1 MLMSMRKAWP
11 ALLCAVS
18 ALPAWAL
25 QMAPLI
31 ELDADQS
38 EMRVELKNDSRQP
51 HSYRIG
57 LRPLAG
63 LEAGAGE
70 AEEAG
75 AATVA
80 VAPARLTLPPGA
92 SGAIKLRYR
101 GAAMEARERY
111 YRLQVEE
118 VATAAAARGAR
129 RAGAWADYPLSLS
142 SVLIVRPRAAYL
154 DFHLEGGVLRNTG
167 NAAFWLLQDEACG
180 RQAGSTKIQTPGSA
194 ARLAPLTGRSLV
206 RVGLSDEIRVVVDQC
221 GGERG

>member
-1 MLMSMRKAWP
+1 MAMSRGKTLL
-11 ALLCAVS
+11 ALLCALP
-18 ALPAWAL
+18 ALPAWSL
-25 QMAPLI
+25 QMAPLL
-31 ELDADQS
+31 ELDADKS

-51 HSYRIG
+51 HDYRVS

-63 LEAGAGE
+63 LESSFGA
-70 AEEAG
+70 AEDVG

-80 VAPARLTLPPGA
+80 VAPARLTLRAGA

-101 GAAMEARERY
+101 GAAMETRERY
-111 YRLQVEE
+111 YRLLVEE
-118 VATAAAARGAR
+118 ATTAAAARNVRG
-129 RAGAWADYPLSLS
+129 AGAWTDYPVSLG

-180 RQAGSTKIQTPGSA
+180 GKTGSTKIQTPGSA

-206 RVGLSDEIRVVVDQC
+206 RVGLGDEIRVVLDQC
-221 GGERG
+221 GGKSG